1 MPSNSCS
8 IFTPEEYLT
17 FNIDTFW
24 HDNVVWWWWWRAV
37 LSLGNIFRAGRFKL
51 DVWIVIWRNPKRQE
65 IRPVRSLAAGKL
77 VGWFP
82 CRRFE
87 RRFDVW
93 ANRLE
98 TADVAVFFLPH
109 FVLTKLQTETE
120 INKWIKGK
128 GGKGNGKGRKRKLA
142 WHVHLLATL
151 NQKSTRLDAG
161 QVLDDVH
168 QIIKVLLSTD
178 RCPPPPQG
186 GGGGGRGGEK
196 RNQMNRESSMMGYWE
211 TELVPMDG
219 CRGQRRP
226 SPLIP
231 VQLPV
236 GLAAFSYQASLVLMD
251 ISRPRTRWKWH
262 FFFFWIGP
270 TSRGKWPN
278 WMFPFLFAHFLVL
291 IFLTL
296 FLSFHSIFD
305 NESPIMTKN
314 KQTNK

>member
-178 RCPPPPQG
+178 RCPPPPT
-186 GGGGGRGGEK
+186 GRGRRRARG
-196 RNQMNRESSMMGYWE
+196 REAKPNESGKFN
-211 TELVPMDG
+211 DG
-219 CRGQRRP
+219 VLGDGISADGWMQRAAQTFP
-226 SPLIP
+226 SDSRSIASWIGR
-231 VQLPV
+231 V
-236 GLAAFSYQASLVLMD
+236 FISSLVSFDGYFTAQNPLKM
-251 ISRPRTRWKWH
+251 T
-262 FFFFWIGP
+262 
-270 TSRGKWPN
+270 
-278 WMFPFLFAHFLVL
+278 FLLLLDRAYF
-291 IFLTL
+291 
-296 FLSFHSIFD
+296 
-305 NESPIMTKN
+305 EREMT
-314 KQTNK
+314 